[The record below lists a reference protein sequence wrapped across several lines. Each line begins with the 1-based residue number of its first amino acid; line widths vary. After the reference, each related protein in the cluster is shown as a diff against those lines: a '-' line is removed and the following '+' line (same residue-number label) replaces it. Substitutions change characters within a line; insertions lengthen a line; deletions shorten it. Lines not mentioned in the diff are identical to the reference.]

1 MPPLLLALLLEVLGE
16 AVEGLVIPLEEG
28 VLEKRTT
35 FDYYEDRSMKG
46 KLQFPE
52 AVYMYTSI

>member
-1 MPPLLLALLLEVLGE
+1 MLPLLLALLLEVLGE

-52 AVYMYTSI
+52 AVYM